1 MYSHLSL
8 GPQYFIYFDLML
20 SFSSIDPNDT
30 CFSVVYFAPHYGN
43 DTNII
48 IGTPALFYCPE
59 GLLYFTNDGS
69 IDNNDDGGM
78 LNKTFLA
85 DIWYK
90 VSISQ
95 LLDNAQVSN
104 QHLANFID
112 HTALSHW
119 EGENIS
125 K

>member
-1 MYSHLSL
+1 MYSHISL
-8 GPQYFIYFDLML
+8 GPQYFIFFDLML
-20 SFSSIDPNDT
+20 SFRSIEPKAG
-30 CFSVVYFAPHYGN
+30 CSSVVYFAPHYGN

-59 GLLYFTNDGS
+59 GWLYFTTEGTP
-69 IDNNDDGGM
+69 DNNDDGGM

-95 LLDNAQVSN
+95 LLDNTQVSN